1 MPMGYRTLI
10 GDLGAGLSGGQRQR
24 LLLARAL
31 YKRPRVLVLDEATS
45 DLDVANER
53 AIVQATACM
62 DLTRIVVAHRDPSV
76 PNWLETASHDE
87 GTMCLRWVRSDEHPE
102 PRCRVIRTDDVA
114 RDFASAPAA
123 KAL

>member
-1 MPMGYRTLI
+1 MPMGYHTLI

-53 AIVQATACM
+53 AIVKATACM
-62 DLTRIVVAHRDPSV
+62 QLTRIVIAHRP
-76 PNWLETASHDE
+76 ET
-87 GTMCLRWVRSDEHPE
+87 
-102 PRCRVIRTDDVA
+102 VA
-114 RDFASAPAA
+114 RAGRVLLLHGGAFASRTPRSSATTQVRAPA
-123 KAL
+123 

>member
-1 MPMGYRTLI
+1 MGYHTLI

-53 AIVQATACM
+53 AIVQAMACM
-62 DLTRIVVAHRDPSV
+62 NLTRIVVAHRP
-76 PNWLETASHDE
+76 ET
-87 GTMCLRWVRSDEHPE
+87 
-102 PRCRVIRTDDVA
+102 VA
-114 RDFASAPAA
+114 RAARILLLHEGRFREPQPAIQREGAGPNASPSGD
-123 KAL
+123 